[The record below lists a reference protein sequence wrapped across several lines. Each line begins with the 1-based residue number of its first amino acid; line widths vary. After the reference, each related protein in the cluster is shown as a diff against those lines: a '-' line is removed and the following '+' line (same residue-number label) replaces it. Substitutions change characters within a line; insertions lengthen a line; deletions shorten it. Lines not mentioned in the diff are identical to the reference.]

1 MKLYLL
7 LMKKYHYII
16 ILIFIFSC
24 KSKNQSE
31 ISWTD
36 KEKDLVFKECFD
48 YQQADTESMKEYA
61 NEYCYCTLDL
71 IVDKYN
77 NLTEAN
83 KDLATR
89 NNQYLNDFYSPC
101 SASSNDNN

>member
-1 MKLYLL
+1 
-7 LMKKYHYII
+7 MKKYHYII

-36 KEKDLVFKECFD
+36 KEKDQVFKECID
-48 YQQADTESMKEYA
+48 YAYTKASIGKNNA
-61 NEYCYCTLDL
+61 SEYCYCTLDKL
-71 IVDKYN
+71 VDKYN

-89 NNQYLNDFYSPC
+89 NNQFLNDFYSPC
-101 SASSNDNN
+101 ILSSNDNN

>member
-36 KEKDLVFKECFD
+36 KEKDQVFKQCID
-48 YQQADTESMKEYA
+48 YAYTTNRPKW
-61 NEYCYCTLDL
+61 NRFT
-71 IVDKYN
+71 
-77 NLTEAN
+77 
-83 KDLATR
+83 
-89 NNQYLNDFYSPC
+89 
-101 SASSNDNN
+101 SSSK

>member
-36 KEKDLVFKECFD
+36 KEKDQVFKQCID
-48 YQQADTESMKEYA
+48 YAYTKASIGKNNA
-61 NEYCYCTLDL
+61 SEYCYCTLDKL
-71 IVDKYN
+71 VDKYN
-77 NLTEAN
+77 NLTEV
-83 KDLATR
+83 KEL
-89 NNQYLNDFYSPC
+89 NNYSITLNDLFSPC
-101 SASSNDNN
+101 ITSSNDNN